1 MKFRIEIRELNSG
14 KKQYIPQAYVTEEEF
29 LSNDYVLPNWLNII
43 RSRKNNISLTL
54 SPIFFDAYNSEELAL
69 KRISEFKIAAH
80 KELML
85 KTKKVTY
92 KEVE

>member
-14 KKQYIPQAYVTEEEF
+14 EKKYIPQAYVTEEEF
-29 LSNDYVLPNWLNII
+29 LSNDYVLPDWLNII

-54 SPIFFDAYNSEELAL
+54 SPILFDKYDSEELAL
-69 KRISEFKIAAH
+69 KVISEFKLAVH
-80 KELML
+80 EELML